1 MMDNEA
7 IARKYQNI
15 INPLTQAGRPFW
27 LVTIP
32 LFLIVL
38 WSVFVFGWQYH
49 WGLGETGMGHPV
61 SWAFYLINFVFFIG
75 ISHAGTLI
83 SAILRIT
90 HAGWRTPVT
99 RAAEVVTV
107 FALAAGPTNILFDL
121 GRSIKFHWVVLHANF
136 ISPLIWDFTCIMTYF
151 ITCVLFLYVLM
162 IPDIALLRDRF
173 PRRHWLY
180 RPLSLGWT
188 GTEKQERILNKM
200 SIFLCIAVIPVAVS
214 VHTVVSWVFGM
225 QTQPMWHSTIF
236 GPYFVAGAIYSGI
249 AAIILVAAI
258 LRRVYHLEDYLQP
271 IHFNNLGIL
280 LLTMTLLWFY
290 FTLAEYLTTAY
301 GGGVEELAVF
311 WAKLTGKYSPLFWLM
326 VLFCFVIP
334 FPILALRR
342 TRTIL
347 GTTIASVSIL
357 IGMWLERFLIII
369 PTLSQPRL
377 PYARG
382 SYMPS
387 WVEWSMLA
395 GLSAGF
401 VLAIVLFSKLFP
413 VISIWEMEKEKG
425 AEVNVEKQT
434 TQNSFEQRTSP
445 FPRM

>member
-1 MMDNEA
+1 MMDHEA
-7 IARKYQNI
+7 MARKYQNVLS
-15 INPLTQAGRPFW
+15 PLTQAGRPFW
-27 LVTIP
+27 LTTIP
-32 LFLIVL
+32 LSLIVL
-38 WSVFVFGWQYH
+38 WSVFAFGWQYY

-90 HAGWRTPVT
+90 HAGWRTPIT

-121 GRSIKFHWVVLHANF
+121 GRSDKFHWVALHANF
-136 ISPLIWDFTCIMTYF
+136 ISPLLWDFTCIMTYF
-151 ITCVLFLYVLM
+151 LTCVLFLYVLM

-173 PRRHWLY
+173 PRRRWLY
-180 RPLSLGWT
+180 KPLSLGWT
-188 GTEKQERILNKM
+188 GTERQERTLNKL
-200 SIFLCIAVIPVAVS
+200 SAFLCIAVIPVAVS

-249 AAIILVAAI
+249 AVIILVAAL

-271 IHFNNLGIL
+271 RHFNNLGLL

-290 FTLAEYLTTAY
+290 FTLAEYLTTIY
-301 GGGVEELAVF
+301 GSGEAEVAVF
-311 WAKLTGKYSPLFWLM
+311 WAKFTGRYSILFWAMAL
-326 VLFCFVIP
+326 LCFVIP
-334 FPILALRR
+334 FLILAFKR

-347 GTTIASVSIL
+347 GTSIASAAVL
-357 IGMWLERFLIII
+357 GGMWLERYLIII
-369 PTLSQPRL
+369 PTLTEPRL
-377 PYARG
+377 PFARG
-382 SYMPS
+382 SYTPS

-395 GLSAGF
+395 GLCAGF
-401 VLAIVLFSKLFP
+401 TLAIILFSKIFP
-413 VISIWEMEKEKG
+413 VITLWEMQKEEKEKG
-425 AEVNVEKQT
+425 GRPAGERET
-434 TQNSFEQRTSP
+434 
-445 FPRM
+445 

>member
-1 MMDNEA
+1 MMNSEA
-7 IARKYQNI
+7 VARKYQNI
-15 INPLTQAGRPFW
+15 LNPLTQAGWPFW
-27 LVTIP
+27 LATVP
-32 LFLIVL
+32 LSAIVL
-38 WSVFVFGWQYH
+38 WSVFAFGWQYY

-121 GRSIKFHWVVLHANF
+121 GRSIKFHWVALHANF
-136 ISPLIWDFTCIMTYF
+136 VSPLLWDFTCIMTYF

-173 PRRHWLY
+173 PRRRWLY
-180 RPLSLGWT
+180 KPLSLGWT
-188 GTEKQERILNKM
+188 GTEKQERILNKL
-200 SIFLCIAVIPVAVS
+200 STFLCIAVIPIAVS

-249 AAIILVAAI
+249 AVIILVAAV

-271 IHFNNLGIL
+271 IHFNNLGLL
-280 LLTMTLLWFY
+280 LLTMALLWFY
-290 FTLAEYLTTAY
+290 FTLAEYLTTIY
-301 GGGVEELAVF
+301 GSGEAEVAVF
-311 WAKLTGKYSPLFWLM
+311 WAKFTGKYSILFWAMAL
-326 VLFCFVIP
+326 LCFVIP
-334 FPILALRR
+334 FLILAFKR

-347 GTTIASVSIL
+347 GTSIASASVL
-357 IGMWLERFLIII
+357 AGMWLERYLIII
-369 PTLSQPRL
+369 PTLTEPRL

-382 SYMPS
+382 SYVPS
-387 WVEWSMLA
+387 WVEWSMMA
-395 GLSAGF
+395 GLCAGF
-401 VLAIVLFSKLFP
+401 ALAIILFSKIFP
-413 VISIWEMEKEKG
+413 VITLWEMEKE
-425 AEVNVEKQT
+425 EKERSER
-434 TQNSFEQRTSP
+434 TQS
-445 FPRM
+445 

>member
-1 MMDNEA
+1 MMDSETVT
-7 IARKYQNI
+7 RKYHRI
-15 INPLTQAGRPFW
+15 IEPLTHAGRLFW
-27 LVTIP
+27 LTVIP
-32 LFLIVL
+32 LSAIFL
-38 WSVFVFGWQYH
+38 WSFFAFGWQYY
-49 WGLGETGMGHPV
+49 WGLGDTGMGHPV

-90 HAGWRTPVT
+90 HAGWRTPIT

-121 GRSIKFHWVVLHANF
+121 GRSIRFYWVAIYAQF
-136 ISPLIWDFTCIMTYF
+136 KSPLLWDFSCITIYF
-151 ITCVLFLYVLM
+151 FTCVLFLYVLM

-173 PRRHWLY
+173 PRRRGFYKL
-180 RPLSLGWT
+180 LSLGWT
-188 GTEKQERILNKM
+188 GTERQERILKKA
-200 SIFLCIAVIPVAVS
+200 STFLCIAVIPIAVS

-225 QTQPMWHSTIF
+225 QMKPMWHSTIF

-258 LRRVYHLEDYLQP
+258 LRKVYHLEEYLKP
-271 IHFNNLGIL
+271 IHFNNLGLL

-301 GGGVEELAVF
+301 GGDTAELAVF
-311 WAKLTGKYSPLFWLM
+311 WTKFTGKYSPLFWAM
-326 VLFCFVIP
+326 VLLCFVLP
-334 FPILALRR
+334 FPILAFKR

-347 GTTIASVSIL
+347 GTSIASVSIL

-369 PTLSQPRL
+369 PTYSEPML
-377 PYARG
+377 PYPRG

-387 WVEWSMLA
+387 WVELSLMA
-395 GLSAGF
+395 GLCAGF
-401 VLAIVLFSKLFP
+401 VLALMLFSKFFP
-413 VISIWEMEKEKG
+413 VISIWEMEKEGKNK
-425 AEVNVEKQT
+425 VT
-434 TQNSFEQRTSP
+434 EQV
-445 FPRM
+445 